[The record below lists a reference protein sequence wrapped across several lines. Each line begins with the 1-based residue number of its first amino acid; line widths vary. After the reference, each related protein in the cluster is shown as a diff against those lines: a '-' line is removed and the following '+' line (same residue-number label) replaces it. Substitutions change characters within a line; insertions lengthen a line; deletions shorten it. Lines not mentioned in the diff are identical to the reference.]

1 MAAICRGK
9 FTQSILQLISNM
21 APLMNLFSWALLVA
35 SSVDAISTSVG
46 VTKSF
51 RDIRREVGQVSSLV
65 FFQRDANS
73 QSQNEARNTARLR
86 KREDT
91 DPELLYTE
99 YNFTTPVDH
108 FHNETKY
115 EPHSNATFPLRY
127 WYDASHYSPG
137 GPVIILQSGETDAAG
152 RLVFMQKGILAQ
164 MAQATHGIAVVLE
177 HRYYGTS
184 YPTPDLSTEN
194 LRFLTTQQSLADEA
208 YFAQNIKFPGL
219 EEYGDLTSKT
229 TAYLSYG
236 GSYAGAFSA
245 FLRVQYPDVF
255 WGSISSSGVTKAIWD
270 YWAYWEPVSKNAPQ
284 DCVATQKAIVNV
296 VDNILIG
303 KNDSSLT
310 KELKEAFGLGNVT
323 HDDDFAQVLSSGIE
337 NWQSLNWDPEV
348 TSNEFYR
355 YCDNITATD
364 VLYPETS
371 SKQSVVEGLIIE
383 GGYTPNKTLT
393 TSMLNMIGYLNLTSV
408 SSCTDEMQ
416 DQCYSNHN
424 TTHYQQDSY
433 ETGSWR
439 SWPYQYC
446 TEWGYLQTGNV
457 PEGQLPLVS
466 RTQNL
471 DYQSIVCREA
481 FNVTTPPDVE
491 IINQYGAYDISYPRL
506 AIIDGEW
513 DPWRPATPHAF
524 EFGAKVRTS
533 TASEPFLE
541 IPQAVH
547 HWDENGL
554 FPNQTTAEL
563 PPLVVTDAQRQLI
576 QSVQEWMQEWELE
589 CMIRGGGCS

>member
-1 MAAICRGK
+1 MKYLAQNADEYYQIESRHAAK
-9 FTQSILQLISNM
+9 
-21 APLMNLFSWALLVA
+21 LL
-35 SSVDAISTSVG
+35 
-46 VTKSF
+46 
-51 RDIRREVGQVSSLV
+51 
-65 FFQRDANS
+65 
-73 QSQNEARNTARLR
+73 

-99 YNFTTPVDH
+99 YNFTTPIDH

-115 EPHSNATFPLRY
+115 EPHSDGTFPLRY
-127 WYDASHYSPG
+127 WFDASHYSPG
-137 GPVIILQSGETDAAG
+137 GPVIILQSGETDASG

-184 YPTPDLSTEN
+184 FPTPDLSTEN
-194 LRFLTTQQSLADEA
+194 LRFLTTQQALADEA
-208 YFAQNIKFPGL
+208 YFAQNIAFPGL
-219 EEYGDLTSKT
+219 EKYGDLTSKT

-270 YWAYWEPVSKNAPQ
+270 YWGYWEPVSASAPQ
-284 DCVATQKAIVNV
+284 DCVATQKAIINV
-296 VDNILIG
+296 VDKILIG

-310 KELKEAFGLGNVT
+310 KQLKETFGLGNVT
-323 HDDDFAQVLSSGIE
+323 YDDDFAQVLSSGIG

-348 TSNEFYR
+348 TDNEFYR
-355 YCDNITATD
+355 FCDNVTSTE

-371 SKQSVVEGLIIE
+371 SKQSAVEGLITQA
-383 GGYTPNKTLT
+383 GVTANKTLT
-393 TSMLNMIGYLNLTSV
+393 TSMLNMIGYLNLTSI
-408 SSCTDEMQ
+408 SSCTDETQ
-416 DQCYSNHN
+416 DQCYSSHN
-424 TTHYQQDSY
+424 MTYYQQDSI
-433 ETGSWR
+433 EDGSWR

-446 TEWGYLQTGNV
+446 TEWGFLQTGNV
-457 PEGQLPLVS
+457 PAGQLPMVS
-466 RTQNL
+466 RTQGL
-471 DYQSIVCREA
+471 EYQSIICRDA

-491 IINQYGAYDISYPRL
+491 TVNKYGGFDISYPRL
-506 AIIDGEW
+506 AIVDGAW
-513 DPWRPATPHAF
+513 DPWRLATPHAF
-524 EFGAKVRTS
+524 EFGAKDRKS
-533 TASEPFLE
+533 TASEPFIE
-541 IPQAVH
+541 IAKAVH

-563 PPLVVTDAQRQLI
+563 PPLPVKDTQAMLI

-589 CMIRGGGCS
+589 CLIRGGGCS